1 MEAVTS
7 VDDKSVERKTQ
18 AVKFPWLKLF
28 KPLVFVLCLYPLG
41 FLVFGAFNDLLGANP
56 VEKIIRT
63 TGDWALYFLLITLT
77 VTPLRKIAG
86 WNWLIRYRRM
96 LGLYAFFYA
105 CMHFT
110 GYVWFD
116 QYFDMGEI
124 IKDII
129 KRPFITVGFICLMM
143 LIPLAVTS
151 TNGMMKRMKKN
162 WARLHKLVY
171 PISLLG
177 VLHYFMMTKAD
188 YLEPGIV
195 LVVLLALLAYRLVG
209 LRKAG

>member
-1 MEAVTS
+1 MEAVS
-7 VDDKSVERKTQ
+7 SVERKSQTTS
-18 AVKFPWLKLF
+18 FPWLKLF
-28 KPLVFVLCLYPLG
+28 KPLVFLLCLYPLG
-41 FLVFGAFNDLLGANP
+41 FLVYGAFNDALGANP

-77 VTPLRKIAG
+77 VTPLRKLSG

-96 LGLYAFFYA
+96 LGLFAFFYA
-105 CMHFT
+105 LLHFT

-116 QYFDMGEI
+116 QFFNVSEI

-129 KRPFITVGFICLMM
+129 KRPFITIGFICLVL

-151 TNGMMKRMKKN
+151 TNGMMKRLKKN
-162 WARLHKLVY
+162 WKRIHNLIY
-171 PISLLG
+171 PIALLG

-195 LVVLLALLAYRLVG
+195 LVILLGLLGYRLVV
-209 LRKAG
+209 LRKSR